1 MYTDQAGAAGEGR
14 CALTG
19 FVESVG
25 SAGEGTV
32 CTDGIEYSG
41 KEAVCEMEGDVHV
54 RRGFMCIVLGC
65 SRLHR
70 FWVDWRTNVQT

>member
-1 MYTDQAGAAGEGR
+1 M
-14 CALTG
+14 G

-54 RRGFMCIVLGC
+54 RRGFMCIRVFAFAQVLG
-65 SRLHR
+65 RLANKCADLR
-70 FWVDWRTNVQT
+70 VCAQVKGPMCRSGACV